1 MKAFFGRRRQRSR
14 TSSTFSH
21 AESSFGTREASIMTT
36 SSRTGGFEIPRES
49 DYQAGDEDTILDASV
64 YTDGQGS
71 LRSHLQS
78 TIVSTATT
86 IKQSSSGRPKHRKKI
101 TSRPVLEAPE
111 LPPGTHPPF
120 TTSTSFQAV
129 AVVSPEL
136 SHTALVATARKPRRL
151 ERTSPSYSPE
161 SLKGLHL
168 LASPDATETTEE
180 STECISKIEPSSPSS
195 GYRFEFSG
203 MEEAPLRSSKSKGE
217 DEEDNLS
224 VHSFSFSENEDGTGF
239 ELDDPD
245 PLVPGSCASED
256 RDDESSSSE
265 LSEAHSARVNISD
278 SDLLDGRSSPGALRL
293 TEEGLQR
300 HLVKTFTHAR
310 HEPMNHADDFEA
322 WRKEHETRKWHRQRI
337 KEREAK
343 LLDRSLRIQESQRTD
358 SAVEK
363 NEGQKPV
370 KYSPFRTE
378 DGVADLSLA
387 PLNAMQHLSLEK
399 NAGEPK
405 KRSFRLF
412 GKAEKKPRA
421 TDLLERERERAR
433 EAKRIKDVQARQEKD
448 RIARKRKAF
457 LERQRAKESFSGGAL
472 NRGDSVD
479 TDPVTTSTLSSVST
493 ATRSLPNCVICHEN
507 IRTHIATP
515 CMHFSFCSECTE
527 DLEAS
532 GKRDCPVCRQPNVT
546 YSSVAV

>member
-1 MKAFFGRRRQRSR
+1 
-14 TSSTFSH
+14 
-21 AESSFGTREASIMTT
+21 MTT

-49 DYQAGDEDTILDASV
+49 DYQAGDEETILDASV

-71 LRSHLQS
+71 LLSHLQS
-78 TIVSTATT
+78 TVVSTATT
-86 IKQSSSGRPKHRKKI
+86 IKQSSSGRPKHRKKLQ
-101 TSRPVLEAPE
+101 SRPVLEPPA
-111 LPPGTHPPF
+111 LPLGTHPF
-120 TTSTSFQAV
+120 HTSSSFQAV

-136 SHTALVATARKPRRL
+136 LDKDVRKQPRRL
-151 ERTSPSYSPE
+151 ERTSASYSPE

-180 STECISKIEPSSPSS
+180 STTERIGKIEPSTS

-203 MEEAPLRSSKSKGE
+203 MEQEAPLRRSRGE
-217 DEEDNLS
+217 DDEDNIS
-224 VHSFSFSENEDGTGF
+224 VHSFSFSQNEDGTGF
-239 ELDDPD
+239 ELDDLD

-265 LSEAHSARVNISD
+265 LSDAHAARVNMSD
-278 SDLLDGRSSPGALRL
+278 ADLLDGRSSPGALRL

-337 KEREAK
+337 KDREAK
-343 LLDRSLRIQESQRTD
+343 LLDRSLRIQESQRPD
-358 SAVEK
+358 STVEK
-363 NEGQKPV
+363 GKEKKPA

-387 PLNAMQHLSLEK
+387 PLNAMQHLSLHRT
-399 NAGEPK
+399 ASSEPR

-421 TDLLERERERAR
+421 ADLLERERERAR
-433 EAKRIKDVQARQEKD
+433 EAKRIKDVQERQEKD
-448 RIARKRKAF
+448 RIARKRKQF

-472 NRGDSVD
+472 NRGDSVG
-479 TDPVTTSTLSSVST
+479 TQPVTTSTLSSVST
-493 ATRSLPNCVICHEN
+493 STRSLPNCVICHEN
-507 IRTHIATP
+507 IRTHIAMP
-515 CMHFSFCSECTE
+515 CMHFSFCSDCTE

-532 GKRDCPVCRQPNVT
+532 GKRECPVCRQPNVT